1 MKKSVIALMT
11 AATLV
16 TAGLTSY
23 ADVISDVPSQVDSSQ
38 STGTAA
44 PQSTASSGSTGTSST
59 GTNSTA
65 SGSSSAS
72 GTTSVVIGASA
83 SSSAPPTSST
93 SGSSTQTSAEDIA
106 VNVGNGETVIVDVP
120 GSAPDLPSV
129 KVIGSGSSTSTGSGS
144 IITAPGQAASDLSGS
159 EVGSMYSSDS
169 KVKVELGYTL
179 VSPNVDYNGFK
190 VAEGSVQL
198 KDGSWASI
206 GHDKYIRQPYFK
218 LLREEGD
225 WYVVSVNA
233 KRIGNYTTPDGSTIT
248 ELWLKKSDCVAR
260 NYIELNTTSAKRQAI
275 VKYALS
281 LLGKGYQYAGNGP
294 DVFDCSG
301 FVNHVMSTNGIKVA
315 RNSTAI
321 CQNGSEVGINGLRP
335 GDIVGRSGHVGI
347 YIGDGCFV
355 HAAES
360 STGVITDSVA
370 IYNRSSA
377 FTSYRN
383 VAGD

>member
-1 MKKSVIALMT
+1 MKKSVIALML
-11 AATLV
+11 AASIG
-16 TAGLTSY
+16 TAGFASY
-23 ADVISDVPSQVDSSQ
+23 ADVISDVPAQVDSSAAGTDS
-38 STGTAA
+38 ST
-44 PQSTASSGSTGTSST
+44 SSGT
-59 GTNSTA
+59 
-65 SGSSSAS
+65 SGSS
-72 GTTSVVIGASA
+72 GTTSVTVGGTATTTAPSTTSTA
-83 SSSAPPTSST
+83 SSSGTSI
-93 SGSSTQTSAEDIA
+93 SSEDIA

-120 GSAPDLPSV
+120 GSAPDLPAV
-129 KVIGSGSSTSTGSGS
+129 KSIGPGTSTGSSSGS
-144 IITAPGQAASDLSGS
+144 TGSSQSTGQSVIITAPGQSTSLSGT
-159 EVGSMYSSDS
+159 EVGSTYSSDA

-179 VSPNVDYNGFK
+179 VSPNYDYNGFK

-198 KDGSWASI
+198 KDGSWDTI
-206 GHDKYIRQPYFK
+206 GHDKYIRQPYYK
-218 LLREEGD
+218 LLREDGD
-225 WYVVSVNA
+225 WYVVSVQA
-233 KRIGNYTTPDGSTIT
+233 RRIGNYTTPDGSTIT

-260 NYIELNTTSAKRQAI
+260 NYIELNTSNTKRQAI

-315 RNSTAI
+315 RNSTEI
-321 CQNGSEVGINGLRP
+321 CSNGREVGINGLRP

-347 YIGDGCFV
+347 YIGDGYFI

-360 STGVITDSVA
+360 SSGVITDSVA

>member
-1 MKKSVIALMT
+1 MKKSVIALML
-11 AATLV
+11 AASIG
-16 TAGLTSY
+16 TAGFASY
-23 ADVISDVPSQVDSSQ
+23 ADVISDVPSQVDSSS
-38 STGTAA
+38 STGTAPPPA
-44 PQSTASSGSTGTSST
+44 STSQSSS
-59 GTNSTA
+59 
-65 SGSSSAS
+65 SSSAS
-72 GTTSVVIGASA
+72 GSA
-83 SSSAPPTSST
+83 SSSSSGTTSVIIG
-93 SGSSTQTSAEDIA
+93 GSSTGSATATAEDIA
-106 VNVGNGETVIVDVP
+106 INVGNGETVIVDVP
-120 GSAPDLPSV
+120 GSLPDLPSV
-129 KVIGSGSSTSTGSGS
+129 RTIGPGASSSSSTGSTGISVIISGS
-144 IITAPGQAASDLSGS
+144 GASTDLSGT
-159 EVGSMYSSDS
+159 EVGSQYSSDAR
-169 KVKVELGYTL
+169 VKVDLGYTL
-179 VSPNVDYNGFK
+179 ISPNVDYNGFK

-198 KDGSWASI
+198 KDGSWDTI

-218 LLREEGD
+218 LLREDGD
-225 WYVVSVNA
+225 WYVVSVNSR
-233 KRIGNYTTPDGSTIT
+233 RIGNYTTPDGSTIT
-248 ELWLKKSDCVAR
+248 ELWLKKSDCTAK
-260 NYIELNTTSAKRQAI
+260 NYIELNTSNTKRQAI

-294 DVFDCSG
+294 DVYDCSG

-321 CQNGSEVGINGLRP
+321 CQNGREVGINGLRP

-347 YIGDGCFV
+347 YIGDGYFV

>member
-1 MKKSVIALMT
+1 MKKSAMAFMIA
-11 AATLV
+11 AAIGS
-16 TAGLTSY
+16 AGLTSY
-23 ADVISDVPSQVDSSQ
+23 ADVISDVPSQVDSSS
-38 STGTAA
+38 STGTAPPPA
-44 PQSTASSGSTGTSST
+44 STSQSSS
-59 GTNSTA
+59 
-65 SGSSSAS
+65 SSSAS
-72 GTTSVVIGASA
+72 GSAGSTSSA
-83 SSSAPPTSST
+83 SSSSSGTTSVIIG
-93 SGSSTQTSAEDIA
+93 GSSTGSATTTAEDIA
-106 VNVGNGETVIVDVP
+106 INVGNGETVIVDVP
-120 GSAPDLPSV
+120 GSLPDLPSV
-129 KVIGSGSSTSTGSGS
+129 RTIGPGASSSSSTGSTGTSVIISGS
-144 IITAPGQAASDLSGS
+144 GASTDLSGT
-159 EVGSMYSSDS
+159 EVGSQYSSDA
-169 KVKVELGYTL
+169 KVKVDLGYTL
-179 VSPNVDYNGFK
+179 ISPNVDYNGFK

-198 KDGSWASI
+198 KDGSWDTI

-218 LLREEGD
+218 LLREDGD
-225 WYVVSVNA
+225 WYVVSVNSR
-233 KRIGNYTTPDGSTIT
+233 RIGNYTTPDGSTIT
-248 ELWLKKSDCVAR
+248 ELWLKKSDCTAK
-260 NYIELNTTSAKRQAI
+260 NYIELNTSNTKRQAI

-294 DVFDCSG
+294 DVYDCSG

-321 CQNGSEVGINGLRP
+321 CQNGREVGINGLRP

-347 YIGDGCFV
+347 YIGDGYFV